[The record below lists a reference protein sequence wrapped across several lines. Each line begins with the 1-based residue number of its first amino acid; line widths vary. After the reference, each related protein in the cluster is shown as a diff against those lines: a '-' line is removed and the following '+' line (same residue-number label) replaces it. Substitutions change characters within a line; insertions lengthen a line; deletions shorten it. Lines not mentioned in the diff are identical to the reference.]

1 MAEKRANR
9 DEWRKRV
16 DRWKDSG
23 LTAKE
28 FAAETGINAGTLQF
42 WSYKLKRGETRPA
55 RRRTTS
61 NASAIVSSIVEVRSA
76 AAVETRFE
84 IEFGNGR
91 RLRVPGV
98 YESSALKAL
107 LAILEATT

>member
-9 DEWRKRV
+9 DEWQKRV

-28 FAAETGINAGTLQF
+28 FAAETGINAGTLAF
-42 WSYKLKRGETRPA
+42 WRYKLKRPA
-55 RRRTTS
+55 PEHRRRRS
-61 NASAIVSSIVEVRSA
+61 SAMSILSSIVEVRP
-76 AAVETRFE
+76 AVATAESRFE

-91 RLRVPGV
+91 RLRVPAAFDA
-98 YESSALKAL
+98 SALKTL
-107 LAILEATT
+107 LAVLEATT